1 MTFSSHGTTAEFPKF
16 AGILSAALSHVLGGE
31 GGELSSVHRVGG
43 EVGGPGG
50 LQAGGMALV

>member
-1 MTFSSHGTTAEFPKF
+1 MCEGRRDGRCSCCKRG
-16 AGILSAALSHVLGGE
+16 VLGGE

-50 LQAGGMALV
+50 LQVGGMALV